1 MTNYLD
7 TSVAVA
13 VLEGSMSAREWF
25 KEAVAGRGVVSSRLL
40 QTELTRVLRRQER
53 PVQERELL
61 LRYVEVAPLTDAVLS
76 IAEAIPQHLRSLD
89 AIHLAT
95 ALQLGSAVTVVSHD
109 SQMLAVAQDL
119 GLAICDPL
127 SS

>member
-13 VLEGSMSAREWF
+13 VLEGNVPARAWF
-25 KEAVAGRGVVSSRLL
+25 KEAVGGRGVVSSRLL
-40 QTELTRVLRRQER
+40 QTELTRVLRRQGR

-61 LRYVEVAPLTDAVLS
+61 LRYVDVAPITDAVLS
-76 IAEAIPQHLRSLD
+76 IAEALPQNVRSLD

-109 SQMLAVAQDL
+109 KQMLAVAQDL
-119 GLAICDPL
+119 GLTVCDPL
-127 SS
+127 SA

>member
-61 LRYVEVAPLTDAVLS
+61 LRYVDVAPLTDAVLS

>member
-1 MTNYLD
+1 M
-7 TSVAVA
+7 
-13 VLEGSMSAREWF
+13 
-25 KEAVAGRGVVSSRLL
+25 
-40 QTELTRVLRRQER
+40 
-53 PVQERELL
+53 L
-61 LRYVEVAPLTDAVLS
+61 LRYVGVAPITDAVFS

-119 GLAICDPL
+119 GLVICDPL

>member
-13 VLEGSMSAREWF
+13 VLEGNVSARAWF
-25 KEAVAGRGVVSSRLL
+25 KEAVGGRGVVSSRLL
-40 QTELTRVLRRQER
+40 QTELTRVLRRQGR

-61 LRYVEVAPLTDAVLS
+61 LRYVDVAPITDAVLS
-76 IAEAIPQHLRSLD
+76 IAEALPQNVRSLD

-95 ALQLGSAVTVVSHD
+95 ALQLGSAVTVVSYD
-109 SQMLAVAQDL
+109 KQMLAVAQDW
-119 GLAICDPL
+119 GLTVCDPL

>member
-13 VLEGSMSAREWF
+13 VLEGNVSARAWF
-25 KEAVAGRGVVSSRLL
+25 KEAVGGRGVVSSRLL
-40 QTELTRVLRRQER
+40 QTELTRVLRRQGR

-61 LRYVEVAPLTDAVLS
+61 LRYVDVAPITDAVLS
-76 IAEAIPQHLRSLD
+76 IAEALPQNVRSLD

-109 SQMLAVAQDL
+109 KQMLAVAQDL
-119 GLAICDPL
+119 GLTVCDPL
-127 SS
+127 SA